1 MAIFKTRGQTISR
14 TEGVSLISK
23 FRDTSGN
30 LADLPTFPKISIVQP
45 SGNVLLSPTSVGV
58 YRTDVGTYG
67 YDLVT
72 GINQAVGVYTDIW
85 TGSYDGYT
93 ILTNELNFVIYDSN
107 LPQVNAIDGYNNYY
121 ALGDDPGFDYS
132 QEAIMNINRCLKLL
146 KARLNSMGKKLAF
159 DQYGNEYY
167 ADCDIYDIPTLVYFL
182 EDSLSLFN
190 DIPTFT
196 NFSWND
202 TDIINQFK
210 SIIVQGATL
219 IALSSKALIEK
230 GREFQ
235 VTDDGISFNP
245 PSVADMLNSQFGT
258 ELSNHMERL
267 KMVKANMRPA
277 PLGKGIL
284 SISTSRAPAI
294 TRLRH
299 FRSRQLI

>member
-1 MAIFKTRGQTISR
+1 MATYRNRGEIVSR
-14 TEGVSLISK
+14 TDCIRLVSK
-23 FRDTSGN
+23 FRDQNGN
-30 LADLPTFPKISIVQP
+30 LSDLIRFPSISIIQP

-58 YRTDVGTYG
+58 YKIDTGVYG
-67 YDLVT
+67 YDFIT
-72 GINQAVGVYTDIW
+72 GINQSLGVYADIW
-85 TGSYDGYT
+85 VGSIDGYT
-93 ILTNELNFVIYDSN
+93 KITNELNFVVYDSQM
-107 LPQVNAIDGYNNYY
+107 PSISIDGYS

-146 KARLNSMGKKLAF
+146 KARLNSMGKKIAF
-159 DQYGNEYY
+159 DQYGNEYF
-167 ADCDIYDIPTLVYFL
+167 AECDIYDIPTLVYFL

-190 DIPTFT
+190 SIPTFT

-210 SIIVQGATL
+210 SIIVQGASL

-277 PLGKGIL
+277 PISLGIL
-284 SISTSRAPAI
+284 SITSSRAPAI

-299 FRSRQLI
+299 FRERRLI